1 MFVNL
6 LFPIMIYL
14 IKKRIDV
21 ITPILFRYIQTILVF
36 QLSTDELTVQT
47 SDVAD

>member
-21 ITPILFRYIQTILVF
+21 NTSILFRYIQTILVF
-36 QLSTDELTVQT
+36 QLGTDELTVQT